1 MKQKPA
7 ERSAS
12 SERIIRDI
20 KRKTRKQYSAEE
32 KNMRKI
38 TLIFIALASLVGCGD
53 IDTDFKV
60 VTNSEVIERVDL
72 LTENGPWVCESS
84 SDSEERDANSI
95 VSYIKTGPD
104 SVVSHGKVRMVIK
117 DAIEIKFA
125 GLASGQITD
134 AGTIEETIQFLDIAE
149 IQLIK
154 RPRSSISQSEIDAKL
169 NETRSMFAMDLRP
182 MVGTTTSEKIE
193 ELTADS
199 LIISTADGTMTC
211 RHGKPSEL
219 LNDWGLIT
227 R

>member
-1 MKQKPA
+1 
-7 ERSAS
+7 
-12 SERIIRDI
+12 
-20 KRKTRKQYSAEE
+20 
-32 KNMRKI
+32 MRKI

-72 LTENGPWVCESS
+72 LTKNGPWVCESS
-84 SDSEERDANSI
+84 SDSEELASES
-95 VSYIKTGPD
+95 VASYIKTGPD
-104 SVVSHGKVRMVIK
+104 SVVSHGKVKMIFK

-125 GLASGQITD
+125 GLSSGQITD
-134 AGTIEETIQFLDIAE
+134 LGTIEETIQFLDIAE
-149 IQLIK
+149 IRWIK
-154 RPRSSISQSEIDAKL
+154 RPTSSKRSQSEIDAKLSEISAKL